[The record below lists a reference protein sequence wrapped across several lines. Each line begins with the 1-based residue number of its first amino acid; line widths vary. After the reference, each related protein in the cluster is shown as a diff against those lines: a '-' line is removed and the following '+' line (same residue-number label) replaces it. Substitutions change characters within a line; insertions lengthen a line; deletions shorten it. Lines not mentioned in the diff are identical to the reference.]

1 MQIYLL
7 RHGEK
12 RFDQERF
19 NEIGWFDSDLTP
31 FGEQQADATGRRLAT
46 FGIQHI
52 YTSDLVRTRQT
63 TQFANQHIGA
73 PVDIRLELREIFL
86 GDWEGK
92 NTAGRR
98 ALDEEYFDAWQAH
111 TSDLPYPN
119 GENGSLVFFRTD
131 RLLRELVQTPAE
143 AILIVTH
150 AGVIRSLVSTYLGL
164 GIEKRFNLQIDHC
177 SITTLSYNPEKQ
189 TFSLINLNDCAHLE
203 GLASP
208 E

>member
-1 MQIYLL
+1 MQIHLL

-19 NEIGWFDSDLTP
+19 NEIGWFDSDLTS
-31 FGEQQADATGRRLAT
+31 FGEQQADAAGRRLAA
-46 FGIQHI
+46 FGIQRI
-52 YTSDLVRTRQT
+52 YTSDLIRTRQT
-63 TQFANQHIGA
+63 TQFANRHIGA

-92 NTAGRR
+92 NSAERE
-98 ALDEEYFDAWQAH
+98 ALDEEYYSAWKAR

-131 RLLRELVQTPAE
+131 RLLRELVQKPE
-143 AILIVTH
+143 DPILLVTH
-150 AGVIRSLVSTYLGL
+150 AGVIRSLVSIYLGM

-189 TFSLINLNDCAHLE
+189 TFSLITLNDCAHLE